1 MNYGLDPELLA
12 QQPGLEAQDMLA
24 QLLRKQAMQGVQSP
38 EGQMI
43 SGHYVAP
50 NILQHIA
57 AAMQPGRQRD
67 EASALEQATMKK
79 RVMLQQALAQAQN
92 QWMGEMPQG
101 SPGMPAVAPVQGAPI
116 ERGGQTNPEA
126 TGMPGVAPQLPSALE
141 RMRWVAK
148 GSQIPGNSPLAQ
160 SLAKM
165 MGEETTREDNQ
176 QARRENLTMQMQAQ
190 LQQKQMEIAARLEQ
204 ARMQGANAMQL
215 AAMNIE
221 GRREVAAMMAGFKQ
235 DRAEGADE
243 DRLQRSTERL
253 GKAAEAIAPLVVTGQ
268 AVQDMLDRYK
278 GGKSIPGVGYEA
290 LLTPPLI
297 KREANVN
304 RATIQRFANAVARSE
319 IGLSQTL
326 SEQAQQA
333 LSNMSNGKFSEDEF
347 KLAWPEILAK
357 TNASI
362 NNLQGAYGQK
372 VLERYNSQGGNIRSI
387 ASKAPVEP
395 EDAQRKR
402 LEELRAKAAAASSG
416 ATGGF

>member
-1 MNYGLDPELLA
+1 MDYGLDPELLA

-24 QLLRKQAMQGVQSP
+24 QLLRRQAMQGVQSP
-38 EGQMI
+38 EGQMV

-57 AAMQPGRQRD
+57 AAMKPGRQRD
-67 EASALEQATMKK
+67 EAAALEQATMKK

-92 QWMGEMPQG
+92 QWLGEMPQG
-101 SPGMPAVAPVQGAPI
+101 TPGTPAVAPVPGAPI

-126 TGMPGVAPQLPSALE
+126 TGTPGVAPVLPSAME

-165 MGEETTREDNQ
+165 MGEEATREDNQ

-190 LQQKQMEIAARLEQ
+190 LHQKQMEIAARLEQ

-215 AAMNIE
+215 AAMQIA
-221 GRREVAAMMAGFKQ
+221 GRQEVAAMMAGFKQ
-235 DRAEGADE
+235 DRVESADE
-243 DRLQRSTERL
+243 DRIQRSTERL

-268 AVQDMLDRYK
+268 AVQDMLDRYGNK
-278 GGKSIPGVGYEA
+278 PVPGVGYEA
-290 LLTPPLI
+290 LLTPPLL
-297 KREANVN
+297 KQEANVN

-347 KLAWPEILAK
+347 KRAWPEILAK

-372 VLERYNSQGGNIRSI
+372 VLERYNSQGGNIRPI
-387 ASKAPVEP
+387 KPKGPVDT
-395 EDAQRKR
+395 EDADKKR
-402 LEELRAKAAAASSG
+402 LLELRAKAAREASG